1 MADAK
6 PKVLLV
12 EDDPFMANLLS
23 TEFAREGF
31 DVAYAPNGEE
41 AITRFKEVRP
51 DVMVIDVLLPKKNGI
66 EALREIRA
74 LEGGGAV
81 PAIILSNVEES
92 GYVTEA
98 EKLGVKAYLI
108 KANVQ
113 LPEIAAKVK
122 EAIRK

>member
-12 EDDPFMANLLS
+12 EDDPFMSNLLS
-23 TEFAREGF
+23 TELAREGF
-31 DVAYAPNGEE
+31 AVVYAPNGEE
-41 AITRFKEVRP
+41 AIARFKESRP

-74 LEGGGAV
+74 LEGGRAV

-92 GYVTEA
+92 GYVAEA
-98 EKLGVKAYLI
+98 EKLGIKAYLI

-122 EAIRK
+122 EALKG